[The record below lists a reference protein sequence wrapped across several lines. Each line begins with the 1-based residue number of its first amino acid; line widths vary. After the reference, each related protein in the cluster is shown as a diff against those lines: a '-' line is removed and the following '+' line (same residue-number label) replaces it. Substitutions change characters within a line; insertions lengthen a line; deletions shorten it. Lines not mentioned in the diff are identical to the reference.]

1 MRRGQQGLTLMSF
14 VVVLLVLGCI
24 AYLAMRVVPAYLEYF
39 QVVKAMEGVAQE
51 PGVET
56 MDPTRMHSLL
66 GRRFDIGYV
75 ETIQDKDVKIIR
87 DTNGTRLSVDYDVRK
102 PVVSNVDLIIHF
114 EKTVNVGGKTSANAP

>member
-1 MRRGQQGLTLMSF
+1 MSF